1 MSYDLLLTVPQPYA
15 EVLIM
20 QKALRLSAVACVL
33 LLIVL
38 PTTAVAGSKTAKPTA
53 EVTLY
58 GTIGCSIPPPPP
70 DPAKAGAQIPDSIDL
85 CIARKGKVVLIDEVT
100 KNAIPIENPETVK
113 GYEGKR
119 VSTSGWMNGENFHL
133 ISLRHI

>member
-1 MSYDLLLTVPQPYA
+1 MPYA
-15 EVLIM
+15 EALIM
-20 QKALRLSAVACVL
+20 QKALRLSVVACVL
-33 LLIVL
+33 LLMAL
-38 PTTAVAGSKTAKPTA
+38 SPTAVAGSKTPKPTA

-58 GTIGCSIPPPPP
+58 GIISCSIPPPPP

-85 CIARKGKVVLIDEVT
+85 CIARKGQVVLIDEAT
-100 KNAIPIENPETVK
+100 NHGIPIENPETVK